1 MKENRVAERINQIR
15 NKIESVLGC
24 NLFEK
29 VYLYLQ
35 KASSTSVDML
45 EQKTQLETMLGK
57 DNIGLWLLFDQ
68 LIFIEQATTF
78 KVLSGW

>member
-1 MKENRVAERINQIR
+1 MAARIHQLR

-29 VYLYLQ
+29 VYLYLH
-35 KASSTSVDML
+35 KASSMSVDML

-68 LIFIEQATTF
+68 LIFIEQTTTF